1 MLKTQLPPAVWS
13 APWPGVPTAAGR
25 SDGACQRSVV
35 MHVTTRRRH
44 PDGHSPSSM
53 QAPSAYANAS
63 HRVHTDD
70 SQRHVQAVWGSNTS
84 RGAWKQAVGTL
95 PMRNGSRQGI
105 AHPCESANSCIS
117 NICHTAPANERPP
130 CVETVCGIVYRAN
143 YISLSLLHIKH
154 VSPPLCFLQRPPC
167 CLWSPPVLEQKPTIL
182 WQ

>member
-1 MLKTQLPPAVWS
+1 MLKTQRPAAVWS

-70 SQRHVQAVWGSNTS
+70 GQRHVQAVWGSNTS
-84 RGAWKQAVGTL
+84 RGAWKQALGTL
-95 PMRNGSRQGI
+95 PMRNGSRPGK

-117 NICHTAPANERPP
+117 NICHTAPAYERPRFP
-130 CVETVCGIVYRAN
+130 AMFCGI
-143 YISLSLLHIKH
+143 LSQRNFTRHKAKKFKH
-154 VSPPLCFLQRPPC
+154 FYKYTPPPASPLSSML
-167 CLWSPPVLEQKPTIL
+167 
-182 WQ
+182 